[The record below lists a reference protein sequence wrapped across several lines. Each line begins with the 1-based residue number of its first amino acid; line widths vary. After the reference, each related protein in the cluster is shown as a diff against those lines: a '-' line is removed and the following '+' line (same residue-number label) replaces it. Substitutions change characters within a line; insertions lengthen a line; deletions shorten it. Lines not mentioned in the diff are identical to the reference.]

1 MSAKPTRILL
11 FVAALALVMAPCL
24 ADAPQVPPNI
34 RAPDAFRVELDTS
47 RGPITMEVT
56 RANAPI
62 GVDRFYNMVTS
73 GYLKGARFFRVVPGF
88 VVQFGISGDPALNKL
103 WDSPIKD
110 DPYRP
115 HNSNS
120 RGAVVFARTSDPN
133 SRTTQLFINLAN
145 NRGLDSEGFIPI
157 GRVTQGMVFV
167 DGLFSGYGEDPDQG
181 LIITQGDGYLM
192 KNFPSLDFVKSARVV
207 PMDNAVQK

>member
-1 MSAKPTRILL
+1 MSTAPTRLLL
-11 FVAALALVMAPCL
+11 FVAALAFVEASCL
-24 ADAPQVPPNI
+24 ADGPPGPPNV

-47 RGPITMEVT
+47 RGPVTIEVT

-73 GYLKGARFFRVVPGF
+73 GYLKGSRFFRVVPGF
-88 VVQFGISGDPALNKL
+88 VVQFGLSGDPALNKL
-103 WDSPIKD
+103 WDSPIRD
-110 DPYRP
+110 DPYKS

-120 RGAVVFARTSDPN
+120 RGTVVFARTSDPN

-181 LIITQGDGYLM
+181 LIITQGDAYIM
-192 KNFPSLDFVKSARVV
+192 KSFPSLDYIKVARVI
-207 PMDNAVQK
+207 PLDNPVQK